1 MLRTGAVAVL
11 ILGVLSACGHTPEER
26 LLSGALIGGAV
37 GAAVGLASDPGHH
50 DNGYYEPD
58 RHYSKKHRGHR
69 HRRHHDE
76 WDDYDDDCC
85 YD

>member
-11 ILGVLSACGHTPEER
+11 ILGMLSACGHTLEER
-26 LLSGALIGGAV
+26 LLSGALVGGAV
-37 GAAVGLASDPGHH
+37 GAAVGLASDPGH
-50 DNGYYEPD
+50 DDGYYESD
-58 RHYSKKHRGHR
+58 RHYSKKRRGHG
-69 HRRHHDE
+69 HGRRHYE